1 MPRTVDLT
9 VPPEHTDELVQRL
22 QDHDDVLSLRLLR
35 GASLSPAGDVLSF
48 EVLDSS
54 LAWAMRLAD
63 GVGLGNDPAVSLTSS
78 RPESV
83 TSAGSAPLVDRDR
96 STSSWE
102 EVQLTIGRE
111 STMTPAKLLVMF
123 LAGIF
128 AAVGLHTGALHV
140 IIGAMLVAPA
150 YEPLARVALG
160 FVNRSRSVRD
170 GLVDFAFAYAAL
182 AVGAAT
188 VAALARLQGE
198 PLSPQA
204 DTYLGSA
211 AFVTYWTTVNW
222 TSFVVAAAGGVG
234 GGLLIVANRRV
245 LTTGIVIALAFV
257 PSLSLAVLEL
267 SLGEPELAARAV
279 LRWSVDVVLVVACC
293 SGVFFVKRRVD
304 RRLIAG
310 CNNPNALP

>member
-9 VPPEHTDELVQRL
+9 VPPEHTDELVERL
-22 QDHDDVLSLRLLR
+22 RDHDEVLSLRLLR

-48 EVLDSS
+48 EILDTS

-63 GVGLGNDPAVSLTSS
+63 DVGLGTDPAVSLTSS

-83 TSAGSAPLVDRDR
+83 ASAGSIGIADRDR

-102 EVQLTIGRE
+102 EVQLTIGQE
-111 STMTPAKLLVMF
+111 STMTPSKLLVMF

-140 IIGAMLVAPA
+140 IIAAMLVAPA

-160 FVNRSRSVRD
+160 LVNRNRSVRD
-170 GLVDFAFAYAAL
+170 GLVDFAGAYTAL
-182 AVGAAT
+182 AAGAAA
-188 VAALARLQGE
+188 VAGLALLQGT
-198 PLSPQA
+198 PLSPEA
-204 DTYLGSA
+204 DTYLTSQS
-211 AFVTYWTTVNW
+211 FVTYWTTVNW
-222 TSFVVAAAGGVG
+222 TTLVVAAAGGVG

-267 SLGEPELAARAV
+267 SLGQPELAVRGMF
-279 LRWSVDVVLVVACC
+279 RWAVDVVMVVIAC
-293 SGVFFVKRRVD
+293 SGVFLVKRRID

-310 CNNPNALP
+310 RNDTRPR